1 MMELCKSESD
11 EETPETE
18 EKIEKTE
25 QDTEKPS
32 DIPKTDNDTLT
43 EKSDITNV
51 LAENLENDLPAILN
65 DDIDTEKVVDE
76 TNTISPEEDLL
87 NNETENVLNNENEN
101 ATEPNDEQNSSVKD
115 DSNTDFKLVYNDS
128 VEEEQMKIDDK
139 DNTEIADKEVT
150 NQVDTAENSVEQ
162 DNNSELQTKGN
173 TEEESQL
180 ISLHYTENNSE
191 QIKENTEEPE
201 ASNVVTDTKVH
212 EERNEVVNNDFFS
225 DDDVDMEDID
235 KLIEN
240 AEILRGNYLLYFL
253 IFCSLF
259 FRQKNSH
266 SIFVFSDDDNISSP
280 MLVKD
285 PPNLNAKPKLTG
297 APGMV
302 IDLDGGSVM
311 SKKTGVELLKERF
324 TYFAKLKTPEELER
338 EKEKRFVLLL
348 VI

>member
-51 LAENLENDLPAILN
+51 LAENLDKDLPAVMN

-87 NNETENVLNNENEN
+87 NNETENVLNNDNDNEN
-101 ATEPNDEQNSSVKD
+101 ASELNDEQNSSAKD
-115 DSNTDFKLVYNDS
+115 DSNTDFKLVYNES
-128 VEEEQMKIDDK
+128 VEEEQMKLDDK
-139 DNTEIADKEVT
+139 DSTEIADKEVT
-150 NQVDTAENSVEQ
+150 NQVDIAEKSVEK

-173 TEEESQL
+173 TDEESQL
-180 ISLHYTENNSE
+180 ISLHYTESNPGKIE
-191 QIKENTEEPE
+191 ENTEKPE
-201 ASNVVTDTKVH
+201 ASNVVTDTKVT

-240 AEILRGNYLLYFL
+240 AEILRGIYL
-253 IFCSLF
+253 
-259 FRQKNSH
+259 
-266 SIFVFSDDDNISSP
+266 
-280 MLVKD
+280 
-285 PPNLNAKPKLTG
+285 
-297 APGMV
+297 
-302 IDLDGGSVM
+302 
-311 SKKTGVELLKERF
+311 
-324 TYFAKLKTPEELER
+324 
-338 EKEKRFVLLL
+338 
-348 VI
+348 